1 MISVNPKF
9 RQLITGDNPTRIRL
23 YFLADSIDW
32 TNDTDVTANGE
43 LLVRDAGDTDSNR
56 RIAENGISLLRIA
69 NKDVDYEIGC
79 AASYTLSIT
88 FLNDDGGLN
97 NFNFARRCKV
107 FLDVQDTSD
116 STWYSCP
123 LGVFRFEKPVK
134 QRVQLIEA
142 TGYDLMQELNVIA
155 DDWWN
160 SLDFSGGLTIEQII
174 SSLSA
179 QVGFTV
185 AYTGTLVNKA
195 LQFSS
200 RPFDSVEVTYREIV
214 EILAEVMGANARIS
228 AEGYLNFYEPYNQVN
243 YTIDCDTLGN
253 GVFSADVAE
262 YTVSQID
269 KLRIMASDSDYG
281 AIIGTGT
288 NGYQII
294 DNPFL
299 YGSSQAEIVTKATP
313 IYNKLSSLVSYNPI
327 SVVSVADPSYEAGD
341 RIIFV
346 YKGTT
351 YTMPIF
357 QQEIAWHGGS
367 VTIENTCTGNEKR
380 EVMTEVARSE
390 YRGRKTVH
398 EVEVT
403 ADTLASRI
411 NDFDGSGSTIEQTI
425 DSINTEVSSKVGD
438 DEIISK
444 INQSPES
451 VTIQANKV
459 NLSGYVT
466 FTNLATEGQ
475 TVINGGNITTGT
487 IDAGNVNVTNINAS
501 NITTGTMS
509 ADKIRGGRLYI
520 GGVNGQ
526 YGQIVLYDGSGSYS
540 GQITGTQEVLTS
552 SYTYTGRD
560 GTRYD
565 FTKAANLISSDVGLS
580 VYGSS
585 GTSQQAFLAGS
596 SITEL
601 TVGSP
606 HMNASVYMF
615 GKPVGGTTSTETVQL
630 LANENNGAYLSLTD
644 SNGRSTI
651 NGAGLT
657 TSKVTANGD
666 GITTTNATV
675 NGVLDI
681 TPRRCYAT
689 LSSAGWYRVMKIA
702 GNRGAWSSAV
712 DFCIT
717 RAYNNTNNEVH
728 SIKMLQT
735 YTVAPSFVNE
745 ASKSN
750 ALNVVAIRYTVDS
763 DGIGYVDIRYDANSA
778 NTVTV
783 DFIVHTAPEKQETF
797 TAEQL
802 QEVAASPSGETVLT
816 EYSFSVNT
824 NGDVTSSFSTSKGS
838 VYAYRSGDMV
848 TVTFV
853 GNSTTWTEDEVFM
866 TIADG
871 IRPAMSIDV
880 VAYIGRQAVIVRI
893 NQNGNIVLW
902 IGSTLTGNQRLY
914 FSATYPISH

>member
-9 RQLITGDNPTRIRL
+9 RQLITGKNPTRIRL

-281 AIIGTGT
+281 AIIGTGA

-357 QQEIAWHGGS
+357 QQEIAWRGGA

-438 DEIISK
+438 DEIISR

-487 IDAGNVNVTNINAS
+487 IDAGTVNVTNINAS

-509 ADKIRGGRLYI
+509 ADKIRGGRLYV

-526 YGQIVLYDGSGSYS
+526 YGQIVLYDGNGSYS

-580 VYGSS
+580 VRGSS

-606 HMNASVYMF
+606 HMNASIYMF
-615 GKPVGGTTSTETVQL
+615 GKPVGGTTNTETVQL

-675 NGVLDI
+675 NGVLDV
-681 TPRRCYAT
+681 TTRRCYRT
-689 LSSAGWYRVMKIA
+689 LSSERWYRVCKTADISGTIIDFSIGRPYGSSPAEAHRISFYVVGGGKSAFLNETSDSNTLLVDKIRCTYGGGFMYFDIHYTA
-702 GNRGAWSSAV
+702 SSSNQV
-712 DFCIT
+712 LVYFDV
-717 RAYNNTNNEVH
+717 YGKGQENQ
-728 SIKMLQT
+728 S
-735 YTVAPSFVNE
+735 TV
-745 ASKSN
+745 
-750 ALNVVAIRYTVDS
+750 
-763 DGIGYVDIRYDANSA
+763 
-778 NTVTV
+778 
-783 DFIVHTAPEKQETF
+783 
-797 TAEQL
+797 AEQL
-802 QEVAASPSGETVLT
+802 QSVADSPSGETVLT
-816 EYSFSVNT
+816 EYTFDSNMTTTITAGIQEGGTVSIPNAAKYKSLELIVNT
-824 NGDVTSSFSTSKGS
+824 SSSNPAQTRGAVVMIPMNGAIYLPVAAGTTVSYIRVELSSANVLSFLS
-838 VYAYRSGDMV
+838 SGIS
-848 TVTFV
+848 
-853 GNSTTWTEDEVFM
+853 GLYI
-866 TIADG
+866 IA
-871 IRPAMSIDV
+871 
-880 VAYIGRQAVIVRI
+880 I
-893 NQNGNIVLW
+893 NAFL
-902 IGSTLTGNQRLY
+902 
-914 FSATYPISH
+914 